1 MEDRRS
7 INESLT
13 DALLI
18 QTHSALTINV
28 YAHCTLHL
36 AGNIIIFCVIMYAK
50 ALHQLDKIV
59 C

>member
-1 MEDRRS
+1 MEDGRS

-13 DALLI
+13 DAILI
-18 QTHSALTINV
+18 QIHYALTINV
-28 YAHCTLHL
+28 YAHCTLYL
-36 AGNIIIFCVIMYAK
+36 AGNIIMFCVIMYAK